1 MTEQRIFNFNNT
13 TNFFEENLIRDISNS
28 NVLDFLDK
36 FPNWETKLINIVGEK
51 KSGKSFILQLFRKKN
66 QFAYINSKEDF
77 EKKYDELFLVDKL
90 ILDGFQINEDKF
102 FSLINHFILHKKYL
116 IISSREPLT
125 MLEIKLLDLKSRL
138 KEFLL
143 IEIQNPSDNLIYSLI
158 LKYFSD
164 NQIVIKKDLV
174 EYIVKKVDRS
184 YSRIEKF
191 LLKLNDQSIIKKKK
205 IDYKLI
211 NEVLNE
217 MV

>member
-1 MTEQRIFNFNNT
+1 MTEQRIFDFKNT
-13 TNFFEENLIRDISNS
+13 TNFFEENLIRDTSNS
-28 NVLDFLDK
+28 NVLNFLDK
-36 FPNWETKLINIVGEK
+36 FPNWENKLINIVGEK

-66 QFAYINSKEDF
+66 QFNYISNKEDF
-77 EKKYDELFLVDKL
+77 EKKYDGLFLIDKL
-90 ILDGFQINEDKF
+90 ILDGFLINEDKF
-102 FSLINHFILHKKYL
+102 FSLINHFILHEKYL

-143 IEIQNPSDNLIYSLI
+143 IEIQNPSDDLIYSLI

-174 EYIVKKVDRS
+174 EYIVKKIDRS
-184 YSRIEKF
+184 YSSIEKF
-191 LLKLNDQSIIKKKK
+191 LIKLNDQSIIKKKK

-217 MV
+217 TV

>member
-13 TNFFEENLIRDISNS
+13 KNFFEENLIRDKSNS
-28 NVLDFLDK
+28 NVLNFLDK

-66 QFAYINSKEDF
+66 QFNYISNKEDF
-77 EKKYDELFLVDKL
+77 EKKYDEIFLVDKL

-143 IEIQNPSDNLIYSLI
+143 IEIQNPSDDLIYSLI

-174 EYIVKKVDRS
+174 EYIVKKIDRS
-184 YSRIEKF
+184 YSSIEKF
-191 LLKLNDQSIIKKKK
+191 LIKLNDQSIIKKKK

-217 MV
+217 TV

>member
-13 TNFFEENLIRDISNS
+13 KNFFEENLIRDTSNS

-66 QFAYINSKEDF
+66 HFNYISNKEDF

-143 IEIQNPSDNLIYSLI
+143 IEIQNPSDDLIYSLI

-174 EYIVKKVDRS
+174 EYIVKKIDRS
-184 YSRIEKF
+184 YSSIEKF
-191 LLKLNDQSIIKKKK
+191 LIKLNDQSIIKKKK

>member
-13 TNFFEENLIRDISNS
+13 KNFFEENLIRDKSNS
-28 NVLDFLDK
+28 NVLNFLDK

-66 QFAYINSKEDF
+66 QFNYINNKEDF

-143 IEIQNPSDNLIYSLI
+143 IEIQNPSDDLIYSLI

>member
-1 MTEQRIFNFNNT
+1 MTEQQIFNFNNT

-77 EKKYDELFLVDKL
+77 EKKYDDLFLADKL

-143 IEIQNPSDNLIYSLI
+143 IEIQNPSDDLIYSLI

>member
-13 TNFFEENLIRDISNS
+13 KNFFEENLIRDKSNS
-28 NVLDFLDK
+28 NVLNFLDK

-66 QFAYINSKEDF
+66 QFNYISNKEDF

-116 IISSREPLT
+116 IISSRVPLT
-125 MLEIKLLDLKSRL
+125 MLEIKLPDLKSRL

-143 IEIQNPSDNLIYSLI
+143 IEIQNPSDDLIYSLI

-164 NQIVIKKDLV
+164 NQIIIKKDLV
-174 EYIVKKVDRS
+174 EYIVKKIDRS
-184 YSRIEKF
+184 YSSIEKF
-191 LLKLNDQSIIKKKK
+191 LIKLNDQSIIKKKK

-217 MV
+217 TV

>member
-1 MTEQRIFNFNNT
+1 MTEQRIFNFSNT
-13 TNFFEENLIRDISNS
+13 KIFFEENLIRDTSNS
-28 NVLDFLDK
+28 NVLNFLDK

-66 QFAYINSKEDF
+66 QFNYISNKEDF

-143 IEIQNPSDNLIYSLI
+143 IEIQNPSDDLIYSLI

-174 EYIVKKVDRS
+174 EYIVKKIDRS
-184 YSRIEKF
+184 YSSIEKF
-191 LLKLNDQSIIKKKK
+191 LIKLNDQSIIKKKK

-217 MV
+217 TV

>member
-1 MTEQRIFNFNNT
+1 MTEQQIFNFSDN
-13 TNFFEENLIRDISNS
+13 TNFLEENLIRDVSNS

-66 QFAYINSKEDF
+66 QFAYVNSKEDF
-77 EKKYDELFLVDKL
+77 EKKYDNLFLIDKL

-102 FSLINHFILHKKYL
+102 FSLINHFLIHKKYL

-211 NEVLNE
+211 NEVLNK

>member
-13 TNFFEENLIRDISNS
+13 KNFFEENLIRDTSNS
-28 NVLDFLDK
+28 NVLNFLDK

-51 KSGKSFILQLFRKKN
+51 KSGKSFILQLFTKKN
-66 QFAYINSKEDF
+66 QFNYISNKEDF
-77 EKKYDELFLVDKL
+77 EKKYDDLFLVDKL

-116 IISSREPLT
+116 IISSIEPLT
-125 MLEIKLLDLKSRL
+125 MLGIKLLDLKSRL

-143 IEIQNPSDNLIYSLI
+143 IEIQNPSDDLIYSLI

-174 EYIVKKVDRS
+174 EYIVKKIDRS
-184 YSRIEKF
+184 YSSIEKF
-191 LLKLNDQSIIKKKK
+191 LIKLNDQSIIKKKK

-217 MV
+217 TV

>member
-13 TNFFEENLIRDISNS
+13 KNFFEENLIRDTSNS
-28 NVLDFLDK
+28 NVLNFLDK

-66 QFAYINSKEDF
+66 QFNYISNKEDF

-143 IEIQNPSDNLIYSLI
+143 IEIQNPSDDLIYSLI

-174 EYIVKKVDRS
+174 EYIVKKIDRS
-184 YSRIEKF
+184 YSSIEKF
-191 LLKLNDQSIIKKKK
+191 LIKLNDQSIIKKKK

-217 MV
+217 TV

>member
-1 MTEQRIFNFNNT
+1 MTEQRIFNFDNT
-13 TNFFEENLIRDISNS
+13 KNFFEENLIRDTSNS
-28 NVLDFLDK
+28 NVLNFLNK

-66 QFAYINSKEDF
+66 QFNYISNKEDF
-77 EKKYDELFLVDKL
+77 EKKYDELFLIDKL

-125 MLEIKLLDLKSRL
+125 ILEIKLLDLKSRL

-191 LLKLNDQSIIKKKK
+191 LLKLNNQSIIKKKK

>member
-1 MTEQRIFNFNNT
+1 MTEQRIFNFNKT

-28 NVLDFLDK
+28 NVLNFLDK

-77 EKKYDELFLVDKL
+77 EKKYDDLFLIDKL

-143 IEIQNPSDNLIYSLI
+143 IEIQNPSDDLIYSLI

>member
-1 MTEQRIFNFNNT
+1 MTEQRIFNFNNN

-28 NVLDFLDK
+28 NVLNFLDK

-77 EKKYDELFLVDKL
+77 EKKYDDLFLIDKL

-116 IISSREPLT
+116 IIATREPLT

-191 LLKLNDQSIIKKKK
+191 LFKLNDQSIIKKKK

>member
-13 TNFFEENLIRDISNS
+13 KNFFEENLIRDTSNS
-28 NVLDFLDK
+28 NVLNFLDK

-66 QFAYINSKEDF
+66 QFNYISNKEDF

-143 IEIQNPSDNLIYSLI
+143 IEIQNPSDDLIYSLI

-174 EYIVKKVDRS
+174 EYIVKKIDRS
-184 YSRIEKF
+184 YSSIEKF
-191 LLKLNDQSIIKKKK
+191 LIKLNDQSIIKKKK

-217 MV
+217 TA

>member
-13 TNFFEENLIRDISNS
+13 KNFFEENLIRDTSNS
-28 NVLDFLDK
+28 NVLNFLDK

-66 QFAYINSKEDF
+66 QFNYINNKEDF

-143 IEIQNPSDNLIYSLI
+143 IEIQNPSDDLIYSLI

-174 EYIVKKVDRS
+174 EYIVKKIDRS
-184 YSRIEKF
+184 YSSIEKF
-191 LLKLNDQSIIKKKK
+191 LIKLNDQSIIKKKK

>member
-13 TNFFEENLIRDISNS
+13 KNFFEENLIRDTSNS
-28 NVLDFLDK
+28 NVLNFLDK

-77 EKKYDELFLVDKL
+77 EKKYDDLFLIDKL

-143 IEIQNPSDNLIYSLI
+143 IEIQNPSDDLIYSLI

>member
-13 TNFFEENLIRDISNS
+13 TSFFEENFIRDISNS

-125 MLEIKLLDLKSRL
+125 VLEIKLLDLKSRL

>member
-13 TNFFEENLIRDISNS
+13 KNFFEENLIRDTSNS
-28 NVLDFLDK
+28 NVLNFLDK

-66 QFAYINSKEDF
+66 QFNYISNKEDF

-143 IEIQNPSDNLIYSLI
+143 IEIQNPSDDLIYSLI

-174 EYIVKKVDRS
+174 EYIVKKIDRS
-184 YSRIEKF
+184 YSSIEKF
-191 LLKLNDQSIIKKKK
+191 LIQLNDQSIIKKKK

-217 MV
+217 TV

>member
-13 TNFFEENLIRDISNS
+13 KNFFEENLIRDKSNS
-28 NVLDFLDK
+28 NVLNFLDK

-66 QFAYINSKEDF
+66 QFNYINNKEDF

-125 MLEIKLLDLKSRL
+125 MLEIRLLDLKSRL

-143 IEIQNPSDNLIYSLI
+143 IEIQNPSDDLIYSLI

-174 EYIVKKVDRS
+174 EYIVKKIDRS
-184 YSRIEKF
+184 YSSIEKF
-191 LLKLNDQSIIKKKK
+191 LIKLNDQSIIKKKK

-217 MV
+217 TV

>member
-1 MTEQRIFNFNNT
+1 MTEQRIFKFNNT
-13 TNFFEENLIRDISNS
+13 KNFFEENLIRDTSNS
-28 NVLDFLDK
+28 NVLNFLDK

-66 QFAYINSKEDF
+66 QFNYINNKEDF
-77 EKKYDELFLVDKL
+77 KKKYDELFLVDKL

-143 IEIQNPSDNLIYSLI
+143 IEIQNPSDDLIYSLI

-164 NQIVIKKDLV
+164 NQIIIKKDLV
-174 EYIVKKVDRS
+174 EYIVKKIDRS
-184 YSRIEKF
+184 YSSIEKF
-191 LLKLNDQSIIKKKK
+191 LIKLNDQSIIKKKK

-217 MV
+217 TV

>member
-13 TNFFEENLIRDISNS
+13 KNFFEENLIRDTSNS
-28 NVLDFLDK
+28 NVLNFLDK

-66 QFAYINSKEDF
+66 QFNYISNKEDF

-125 MLEIKLLDLKSRL
+125 MLKIKLLDLKSRL

-143 IEIQNPSDNLIYSLI
+143 IEIQNPSDDLIYSLI

-174 EYIVKKVDRS
+174 EYIVKKIDRS
-184 YSRIEKF
+184 YSSIEKF
-191 LLKLNDQSIIKKKK
+191 LIKLNDQSIIKKKK

-217 MV
+217 TV

>member
-28 NVLDFLDK
+28 NVLNFLDK
-36 FPNWETKLINIVGEK
+36 FPNWETKMINIVGEK

-77 EKKYDELFLVDKL
+77 EKKYDDLFLIDKL

-125 MLEIKLLDLKSRL
+125 KLEIKLLDLKSRL

>member
-13 TNFFEENLIRDISNS
+13 TNFFEENLIRDTSNS
-28 NVLDFLDK
+28 NVLNFLDK

-66 QFAYINSKEDF
+66 QFNYISNKEDF
-77 EKKYDELFLVDKL
+77 EKKYDELFLIDKL

-143 IEIQNPSDNLIYSLI
+143 IEIQNPSDDLIYSLI

-174 EYIVKKVDRS
+174 EYIVKKIDRS
-184 YSRIEKF
+184 YSSIEKF
-191 LLKLNDQSIIKKKK
+191 LIKLNDQSIIKKKK

-217 MV
+217 TV

>member
-28 NVLDFLDK
+28 NVLNFLDK

-66 QFAYINSKEDF
+66 QFAYIDSKEDF
-77 EKKYDELFLVDKL
+77 EKKYDDLFLVDKL
-90 ILDGFQINEDKF
+90 ILDGFKINEDKF

-217 MV
+217 LV

>member
-13 TNFFEENLIRDISNS
+13 KNFFEENLIRDASNS
-28 NVLDFLDK
+28 NVLNFLDK

-66 QFAYINSKEDF
+66 QFNYISNKEDF

-143 IEIQNPSDNLIYSLI
+143 IEIQNPSDDLIYSLI

-174 EYIVKKVDRS
+174 EYIVKKIDRS
-184 YSRIEKF
+184 YSSIEKF
-191 LLKLNDQSIIKKKK
+191 LIKLNDQSIIKKKK

-217 MV
+217 TA

>member
-13 TNFFEENLIRDISNS
+13 KNFFEENLIRDTSNS
-28 NVLDFLDK
+28 NVLNFLDK

-51 KSGKSFILQLFRKKN
+51 KSGKSFFLQLFRKKN
-66 QFAYINSKEDF
+66 QFNYISNKEDF

-125 MLEIKLLDLKSRL
+125 MLDIKLLDLKSRL

-174 EYIVKKVDRS
+174 EYIVKKIDRS
-184 YSRIEKF
+184 YSSIEKF
-191 LLKLNDQSIIKKKK
+191 LIKLNDQSIIKKKK

-217 MV
+217 TV

>member
-13 TNFFEENLIRDISNS
+13 TNFFEENLIRDTSNS

-51 KSGKSFILQLFRKKN
+51 KSGKSFILQVFRKKN
-66 QFAYINSKEDF
+66 QFVYINSKEDF
-77 EKKYDELFLVDKL
+77 EKKYDNLFLVDKL
-90 ILDGFQINEDKF
+90 ILDGFQITEDNF

-143 IEIQNPSDNLIYSLI
+143 IEIQNPSDDLIYSLI

-174 EYIVKKVDRS
+174 EYIVKKIDRS
-184 YSRIEKF
+184 YSRIETF
-191 LLKLNDQSIIKKKK
+191 LLKLNNQSIIKKKK

>member
-13 TNFFEENLIRDISNS
+13 KNFFEENLIRDKSNS
-28 NVLDFLDK
+28 NVLNFLDK

-66 QFAYINSKEDF
+66 QFNYISNKEDF

-125 MLEIKLLDLKSRL
+125 MLKIKLLDLKSRL

-143 IEIQNPSDNLIYSLI
+143 IEIQNPSDDLIYSLI

-174 EYIVKKVDRS
+174 EYIVKKIDRS
-184 YSRIEKF
+184 YSSIEKF
-191 LLKLNDQSIIKKKK
+191 LIKLNDQSIIKKKK

-217 MV
+217 TV

>member
-1 MTEQRIFNFNNT
+1 MTEQGIFNFNKT
-13 TNFFEENLIRDISNS
+13 KNFFEENLIRDTSNS
-28 NVLDFLDK
+28 NVLNFLDK
-36 FPNWETKLINIVGEK
+36 FPNWETKLINVVGEK

-77 EKKYDELFLVDKL
+77 EKKYDELFLFDKL

-116 IISSREPLT
+116 IISSRKPLT
-125 MLEIKLLDLKSRL
+125 VLEIKLLDLKSRL

-143 IEIQNPSDNLIYSLI
+143 IEIQNPSDGLIYSLI

-184 YSRIEKF
+184 YSSIEKF

>member
-1 MTEQRIFNFNNT
+1 MTEQRIFNFNNA

-66 QFAYINSKEDF
+66 QFVYINSKEDF

-174 EYIVKKVDRS
+174 EYIVKKIDRS
-184 YSRIEKF
+184 YSSIEKF
-191 LLKLNDQSIIKKKK
+191 LIKLNDQSIIKKKK

-217 MV
+217 TV

>member
-28 NVLDFLDK
+28 SVLDFLDK

-66 QFAYINSKEDF
+66 QFNYISNKEDF
-77 EKKYDELFLVDKL
+77 EKKYDDLFLADKL

-125 MLEIKLLDLKSRL
+125 TLEIKLLDLKSRL

>member
-13 TNFFEENLIRDISNS
+13 KNFFEENLIRDTSNR
-28 NVLDFLDK
+28 NVLNFLDK

-66 QFAYINSKEDF
+66 QFNYISNKEDF
-77 EKKYDELFLVDKL
+77 EKKYDEFFLLDKL
-90 ILDGFQINEDKF
+90 ILDGFQISEDKF

-143 IEIQNPSDNLIYSLI
+143 IEIQNPSDDLIYSLI

-174 EYIVKKVDRS
+174 EYIVKKIDRS
-184 YSRIEKF
+184 YSSIEKF

>member
-13 TNFFEENLIRDISNS
+13 KNFFEENLIRDTSNS
-28 NVLDFLDK
+28 NVLNFLDK

-66 QFAYINSKEDF
+66 HFNYISNKEDF

-138 KEFLL
+138 KELLL
-143 IEIQNPSDNLIYSLI
+143 IEIQNPSDDLIYSLI

-174 EYIVKKVDRS
+174 EYIVKKIDRS
-184 YSRIEKF
+184 YSSIEKF
-191 LLKLNDQSIIKKKK
+191 LIKLNDQSIIKKKK

-217 MV
+217 KV